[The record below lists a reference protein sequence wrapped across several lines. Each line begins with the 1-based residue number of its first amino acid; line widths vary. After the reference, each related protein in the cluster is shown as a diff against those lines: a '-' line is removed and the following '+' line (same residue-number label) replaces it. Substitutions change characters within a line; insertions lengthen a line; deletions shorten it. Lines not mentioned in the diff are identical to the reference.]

1 MDEMKQCKVC
11 NIKNPFKKFYK
22 HPETKDRLGPYCIAC
37 HKIKRKERYST
48 LQGYLKELYRL
59 AKKRCEPRKYNFDLT
74 YEEFMDRFTDQ
85 YNAFG
90 LTCPITGETMT
101 HVTGAGNKWNDENRF
116 NISLDRIDN
125 DIGYR
130 YDNIMFVTKDFNNRK
145 HAIRFGEIIALNVW
159 LKELMPHRFY
169 GYTKAYDEQLIE
181 AAEKRKFRKKSEDV
195 KNYKQ
200 MKLFK

>member
-1 MDEMKQCKVC
+1 MDALKQCITC
-11 NIKNPFKKFYK
+11 NIKKPFKEFYK
-22 HPETKDRLGPYCIAC
+22 HPQMKDGFNSYCIVC
-37 HKIKRKERYST
+37 HKIKRKKRYST
-48 LQGYLKELYRL
+48 LQGYLRELYRY
-59 AKKRCEPRKYNFDLT
+59 AKKRCRDRQHHTFNLT

-101 HVTGAGNKWNDENRF
+101 HVTGAGNKWNDKNRF

-169 GYTKAYDEQLIE
+169 GYTKAYDEQLYE
-181 AAEKRKFRKKSEDV
+181 AVQR
-195 KNYKQ
+195 
-200 MKLFK
+200 

>member
-1 MDEMKQCKVC
+1 MKQCSICKITKPLERF
-11 NIKNPFKKFYK
+11 NLHNK
-22 HPETKDRLGPYCIAC
+22 TKDGLQTYCKDCEKIMRHKRL
-37 HKIKRKERYST
+37 ST
-48 LQGYLKELYRL
+48 LHGYLKELYRL
-59 AKKRCEPRKYNFDLT
+59 AKKRCKTRKYDFNLT

-101 HVTGAGNKWNDENRF
+101 HTSGAGNKWNDKNRF

-145 HAIRFGEIIALNVW
+145 CAIRFGEIIALNVW

-181 AAEKRKFRKKSEDV
+181 MAEKRKLRKKSEDV

-200 MKLFK
+200 MELFK